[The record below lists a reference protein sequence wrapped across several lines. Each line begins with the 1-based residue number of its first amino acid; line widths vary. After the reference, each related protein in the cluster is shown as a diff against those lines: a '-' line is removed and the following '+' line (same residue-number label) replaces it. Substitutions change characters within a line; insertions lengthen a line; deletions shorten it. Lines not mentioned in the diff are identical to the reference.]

1 MSNSK
6 SVYSSLKW
14 IKDVSKRFAR
24 VDRNGRSAVA
34 SILATL
40 GIAFGVMTL
49 IVVMS
54 VMNGFQMSFI
64 DSIMEISSYHILLND
79 VPEEERMNVMDY
91 CDSSKNIL
99 SISEFYEAQTLMTGS
114 RGREEAAIIRAVNP
128 EIYNTDRGFRRELQ
142 IVDGDFNFSEPNSIV
157 LGTSLAR
164 KLGVT
169 VGSTVNLFV
178 LSGGNDV
185 SLFSTDRLFK
195 VTGVFTCGY
204 SEIKGSFAFIN
215 LEDGVKHLGNEA
227 KKIYGLKLKR
237 SNDDVRVILD
247 LNKKFPEIKS
257 VSWREY
263 NKTFFGALRIEKN
276 ILMLMVAFIFIVVGV
291 NIYNGMRRLVFERKA
306 EIAILSAMGARNS
319 EIKAIFIM
327 RGFITGVIG
336 AFAGVILG
344 LLISVNTEFVFNS
357 ASKVLYY
364 SQYLITAI
372 FSPQTLAFVQENSSY
387 DIYAEIPARVFFSE
401 VFMIS
406 LFGVFA
412 PLFASWAASKNVL
425 KMTVSEVLHDE

>member
-1 MSNSK
+1 MSDSK
-6 SVYSSLKW
+6 SVFTSLKW
-14 IKDVSKRFAR
+14 ISDVSKRFAR

-34 SILATL
+34 SVLATL

-79 VPEEERMNVMDY
+79 VPEESKENIIKY
-91 CDSSKNIL
+91 CNENKNIL

-114 RGREEAAIIRAVNP
+114 RGREQAALIRAVNP
-128 EIYNTDRGFRRELQ
+128 EIYISDNGFRKELE
-142 IVDGDFNFSEPNSIV
+142 IVDGDFRFSESNSIV
-157 LGTSLAR
+157 LGSSLAR

-185 SLFSTDRLFK
+185 SLFSDDRLFK

-204 SEIKGSFAFIN
+204 SEINGSFAFIK
-215 LEDGVKHLGNEA
+215 LEDGIRYLGNEA

-237 SNDDVRVILD
+237 SNDDVRVISELQ
-247 LNKKFPEIKS
+247 KAFPDVKI

-276 ILMLMVAFIFIVVGV
+276 ILMLMVALIFIVVGI
-291 NIYNGMRRLVFERKA
+291 NIYNGMRRLVFERKS

-344 LLISVNTEFVFNS
+344 LLISVNTEFVFNF

-364 SQYLITAI
+364 FQYLFTAI
-372 FSPQTLAFVQENSSY
+372 FSPQNIAFVQENSSY
-387 DIYAEIPARVFFSE
+387 NIYAEIPARVFFSE